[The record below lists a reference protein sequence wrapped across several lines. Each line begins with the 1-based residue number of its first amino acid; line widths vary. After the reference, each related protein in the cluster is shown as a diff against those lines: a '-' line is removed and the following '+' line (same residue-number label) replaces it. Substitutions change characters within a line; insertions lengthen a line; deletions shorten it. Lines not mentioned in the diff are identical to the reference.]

1 MRRRGSVSFVVEVM
15 RRRFPQNGATTGDLD
30 RKSGSRI
37 SPIGAGGSSVT
48 PLIERERVSDPTIEA
63 AKIAA
68 KRFFSQPGSPQSAR
82 ADHWSDPDVRGFVS
96 RVEPA
101 RPADVAVQKP
111 AGDLVASPPPQA
123 DGQAETPRSGRILQ
137 SLIVED
143 PLDALLRRNAEE
155 RSTRRRPRGPRAQ
168 SVIPNGTKATV
179 PTDSQHIPAHKT
191 PAKPST
197 DFTESAV
204 STDIVEPG
212 RKLRG
217 RTVVTDPN
225 PAVDMPRDKTVRR
238 RKKRAT
244 KAPRRAGSL
253 RRTANERAGAKR
265 RAQKRAASRSSGKKG
280 VAKRAASK
288 IGAGKVAVAKKT
300 TVRKGGAKGYIGRP
314 PLAKKRSAARRTVTT
329 ASGRKLASRKI
340 AKTRRS
346 AAGTTKKTKRSA
358 AGTTKAATRSR
369 QQATRRARRSR

>member
-15 RRRFPQNGATTGDLD
+15 RRRFPQNGATTSDLD

-37 SPIGAGGSSVT
+37 RPIAAGALSVT
-48 PLIERERVSDPTIEA
+48 PLIERESGSDPGIKA

-68 KRFFSQPGSPQSAR
+68 TRFFSKPGSPQSAG
-82 ADHWSDPDVRGFVS
+82 ADHWSDPGARGFIP

-111 AGDLVASPPPQA
+111 AGDLVASPPAQP
-123 DGQAETPRSGRILQ
+123 DGQAEKPRSGRILQ
-137 SLIVED
+137 NLIVED
-143 PLDALLRRNAEE
+143 PIDALLRQKAEE
-155 RSTRRRPRGPRAQ
+155 RSNRRRPRGPRAR
-168 SVIPNGTKATV
+168 SIIPNGTQATV
-179 PTDSQHIPAHKT
+179 PTDSRQSPARKT

-197 DFTESAV
+197 GFTESAV

-217 RTVVTDPN
+217 RTVVTDSN

-238 RKKRAT
+238 RKKKAT

-265 RAQKRAASRSSGKKG
+265 RAQKRAASRSFGKKG
-280 VAKRAASK
+280 FAKRAAAK
-288 IGAGKVAVAKKT
+288 KGAGKVAVAKKT
-300 TVRKGGAKGYIGRP
+300 TVRKGGAKGSIGRP
-314 PLAKKRSAARRTVTT
+314 ALAKKRSAARRTVTT
-329 ASGRKLASRKI
+329 ASDRKLASRKI
-340 AKTRRS
+340 AKTKRS
-346 AAGTTKKTKRSA
+346 AAGATKKTKRSTV
-358 AGTTKAATRSR
+358 GTTKTGNWETAL
-369 QQATRRARRSR
+369 

>member
-1 MRRRGSVSFVVEVM
+1 MRRRGSVSFVVEVT
-15 RRRFPQNGATTGDLD
+15 RRRFPQNGATTSDLD

-37 SPIGAGGSSVT
+37 SPIGAGGLSVT
-48 PLIERERVSDPTIEA
+48 PLIERERGSDPMIEA

-68 KRFFSQPGSPQSAR
+68 KRFFSKPGSPQSTR
-82 ADHWSDPDVRGFVS
+82 ADHWSDPSARGFIP

-111 AGDLVASPPPQA
+111 AGDLVASPPAQP
-123 DGQAETPRSGRILQ
+123 DGQVEKPRSGRILQ

-143 PLDALLRRNAEE
+143 PLDALLRRKAEE
-155 RSTRRRPRGPRAQ
+155 RSTRRPRGPRAR
-168 SVIPNGTKATV
+168 SVTPDGTKAAV
-179 PTDSQHIPAHKT
+179 PTDSRQIPAHKT

-197 DFTESAV
+197 GFTESAV

-212 RKLRG
+212 RKVRG

-238 RKKRAT
+238 RKKKAT

-265 RAQKRAASRSSGKKG
+265 RAQKRAASRSFGKKG
-280 VAKRAASK
+280 LAKRAAAK
-288 IGAGKVAVAKKT
+288 KGAGKVAVAKKT
-300 TVRKGGAKGYIGRP
+300 TVRKGGAKGSIGRP
-314 PLAKKRSAARRTVTT
+314 ALAKKRSAARRTVTT

-340 AKTRRS
+340 AKTKRS
-346 AAGTTKKTKRSA
+346 ATKRAKRSA
-358 AGTTKAATRSR
+358 AGTTKTATRAR
-369 QQATRRARRSR
+369 KPATRRARRSR

>member
-15 RRRFPQNGATTGDLD
+15 RRRFPQNGATTSDLD

-37 SPIGAGGSSVT
+37 RPIAAGALSVT
-48 PLIERERVSDPTIEA
+48 PLIERESGSDPGIKA

-68 KRFFSQPGSPQSAR
+68 TRFFSKPGSPQSAG
-82 ADHWSDPDVRGFVS
+82 ADHWSDPGARGFIP

-111 AGDLVASPPPQA
+111 AGDLVASPPAQP
-123 DGQAETPRSGRILQ
+123 DGQAEKPRSGRILQ
-137 SLIVED
+137 NLIVED
-143 PLDALLRRNAEE
+143 PIDALLRQKAEE
-155 RSTRRRPRGPRAQ
+155 RSNRRRPRGPRAR
-168 SVIPNGTKATV
+168 SIIPNGTQATV
-179 PTDSQHIPAHKT
+179 PTDSRQSPARKT

-197 DFTESAV
+197 GFTESAV

-217 RTVVTDPN
+217 RTVVTDSN

-238 RKKRAT
+238 RKKKAT

-265 RAQKRAASRSSGKKG
+265 RAQKRAASRSFGKKG
-280 VAKRAASK
+280 VAKRAAAK
-288 IGAGKVAVAKKT
+288 KGAGKVAVAKKT
-300 TVRKGGAKGYIGRP
+300 TVRRGGAKGSIGRP
-314 PLAKKRSAARRTVTT
+314 ALAKERAAARRTVTT

-340 AKTRRS
+340 AKT
-346 AAGTTKKTKRSA
+346 KRSA
-358 AGTTKAATRSR
+358 ARTTKTATRAR
-369 QQATRRARRSR
+369 KPATRRARRGR